1 MPPSNAP
8 QATAVEIVP
17 VQPTDADRATISHV
31 SAQEKKS
38 LAPVTY
44 LVKVLLEKL
53 PPATAT
59 GWALYVG
66 DHRIPKYRDFR
77 GGIFFKVFDPQFF
90 QDHQGQPFRFS
101 ANSRDFV
108 DTGLKL
114 PAPAP
119 AAPPPPPPCRGRKTC
134 SNEPGIS
141 RAVTRRGASPAAN
154 GRTCRRRPC

>member
-119 AAPPPPPPCRGRKTC
+119 AAT
-134 SNEPGIS
+134 
-141 RAVTRRGASPAAN
+141 AASSALP
-154 GRTCRRRPC
+154 RQEDVLK